1 MLEGKW
7 NFVSY
12 IKNHHRS
19 GNDNIITTT
28 ASSGDY
34 VNFFR
39 DGKLL
44 LRLLSFEDNST
55 YTVLSNNKI
64 LFYGDTFDI
73 KTIDATQFTLI
84 KRDVVSTIEYYEE
97 TYNFQK

>member
-7 NFVSY
+7 NFVTY

-19 GNDNIITTT
+19 GNDNINTTT

-34 VNFFR
+34 VNFLT

-73 KTIDATQFTLI
+73 KTIDANQLVLI
-84 KRDVVSTIEYYEE
+84 RRDVVSTTEYHEE
-97 TYNFQK
+97 TYNFKK